1 MHCAIR
7 TLTFFSAAQ
16 FSSLCEPAVE
26 GKTAAAAATQRA
38 AAAKHHYNLRK
49 GYDELKG
56 ARSRHK
62 MCSKVIECAIC
73 SYGYHRLP
81 QQRLQKTPERTPASL
96 QWNKDSKMSIA
107 VQF

>member
-1 MHCAIR
+1 M
-7 TLTFFSAAQ
+7 TFSSAAEC
-16 FSSLCEPAVE
+16 SSLCKPAVE
-26 GKTAAAAATQRA
+26 GKTAAAAAKQRA

-62 MCSKVIECAIC
+62 MCSKVIECAMC
-73 SYGYHRLP
+73 SYGYRRP
-81 QQRLQKTPERTPASL
+81 QQRLQKTPERTLSSL